1 MNKRVLSIA
10 QMENL
15 ERLGVNTSNAS
26 MCYVFFENNKG
37 GLAWNLYVN
46 DENWH
51 EVSGKKVIPTFTL
64 HDILEILPK
73 EIYGN
78 CLSLELDY
86 CYIEYYY
93 IHYEETCSWK
103 RIDFDIETIMDGVY
117 KMLVWVLENNYFKF

>member
-26 MCYVFFENNKG
+26 MCYVFSEESGWKLCINDNN
-37 GLAWNLYVN
+37 WY
-46 DENWH
+46 
-51 EVSGKKVIPTFTL
+51 EVSGKKVIPAFIL

-78 CLSLELDY
+78 CLALELDC

-103 RIDFDIETIMDGVY
+103 RINFDIETIMDGVY

>member
-15 ERLGVNTSNAS
+15 ERLGINTSNAS
-26 MCYVFFENNKG
+26 MCYVFSEESEWKLCINDNN
-37 GLAWNLYVN
+37 WY
-46 DENWH
+46 

-78 CLSLELDY
+78 CLALELDY

-103 RIDFDIETIMDGVY
+103 SIDFNIEEIMDGVY
-117 KMLVWVLENNYFKF
+117 EMLLWVIEKGYLKTK

>member
-26 MCYVFFENNKG
+26 MCYVFSEESGWKLCINDNN
-37 GLAWNLYVN
+37 WY
-46 DENWH
+46 EF
-51 EVSGKKVIPTFTL
+51 SGKKVIPAFTL

-78 CLSLELDY
+78 CLALELDY

-117 KMLVWVLENNYFKF
+117 KMLIWVLENNYFKF